1 MNDDLVQPDRGFG
14 THGHR
19 DAEICTYVVHGDLTH
34 ADSMGTR
41 ESLGPGSIQF
51 MTAGS
56 GVEHSE
62 HNLSKSSDLRF
73 IQMWLT
79 PRKNGLK
86 PNYGSHIGTKEGTVP
101 DQWRHLVSDVAAD
114 LETPV
119 KINTDAN
126 MYVAVVSPGGQVELP
141 IAAGRQAYMLCVEG
155 SARAALEGDQ
165 VEISQHDALE
175 VHAAGRLAVAAGLE
189 GAHMLVVEMAQD
201 PIGRSGRGDL

>member
-14 THGHR
+14 AHGHR
-19 DAEICTYVVHGDLTH
+19 DAEICTYVVRGDLTH

-51 MTAGS
+51 MTAGT

-62 HNLSKSSDLRF
+62 HNLSKSNDLRF

-79 PRKNGLK
+79 PRQNGLQ
-86 PNYGSHIGTKEGTVP
+86 PNYGSHDGSKVARKP
-101 DQWRHLVSDVAAD
+101 DQWHHLVSDVAAD
-114 LETPV
+114 FETPV

-141 IAAGRQAYMLCVEG
+141 IFKGRQAYMLCVEG
-155 SARAALEGDQ
+155 GARAVLEADQ
-165 VEISQHDALE
+165 VDLSQHDALE
-175 VHAAGRLAVAAGLE
+175 VHAAGCLLVAARQE
-189 GAHMLVVEMAQD
+189 GAHVLVVEMAQD
-201 PIGRSGRGDL
+201 GRSGRGDL